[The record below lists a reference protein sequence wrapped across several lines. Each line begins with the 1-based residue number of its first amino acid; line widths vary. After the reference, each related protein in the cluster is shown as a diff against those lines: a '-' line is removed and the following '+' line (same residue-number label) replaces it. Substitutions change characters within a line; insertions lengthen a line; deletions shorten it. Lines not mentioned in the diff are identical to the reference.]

1 MSRTRLAL
9 LGVGVVA
16 LVWRAVVLFDPS
28 SSPVLGDEATRADL
42 YLLFARSLMGL
53 VYLAC
58 GAIVL
63 MRLRSRRSAVFS
75 LYAFCAAIHWGGP
88 IATSD
93 ETQVAV
99 WLLYFLVSA
108 MLAQAAFLHFT
119 LLFPEPWTWAP
130 RNRTRIA
137 IYFPV
142 VLGVI
147 AAGLALGSG
156 PGSPAAQGWQDKFFL
171 LEALQANLYAL
182 GGMIVLVIRFVRVGP
197 NDGPRNLTGPMA
209 FAAWLSVLP
218 WVLATALQTQGV
230 AVPGGAD
237 VYTLFFVLMPVT
249 FTWALLRH
257 GAGRDSST
265 PA

>member
-16 LVWRAVVLFDPS
+16 LVWRAAVLLDPS
-28 SSPVLGDEATRADL
+28 NSPLLGDEVTRGDL

-63 MRLRSRRSAVFS
+63 IRLRSRRSAVFS

-88 IATSD
+88 FATSD
-93 ETQVAV
+93 ELQIGV
-99 WLLYFLVSA
+99 WLLYFVVSA
-108 MLAQAAFLHFT
+108 MLAEAAFLHFT
-119 LLFPEPWTWAP
+119 LVFPEPWSWAP
-130 RNRTRIA
+130 RHRTRVV

-147 AAGLALGSG
+147 AAGIALGSG

-171 LEALQANLYAL
+171 LEALQANLYSLA
-182 GGMIVLVIRFVRVGP
+182 GMIILVIRFVRVGP
-197 NDGPRNLTGPMA
+197 NDGPRRLTGPMA

-218 WVLATALQTQGV
+218 WILAMALESQGV
-230 AVPGGAD
+230 TVPGGAD
-237 VYTLFFVLMPVT
+237 VYTLCFVLMPVT
-249 FTWALLRH
+249 LTWALLEH
-257 GAGRDSST
+257 GK
-265 PA
+265 